1 MKPFYKV
8 LNESFQDKMI
18 CRRQDNRNCN
28 YLSDYRKK
36 LSRTQ
41 NFPGKRFNNP
51 GISKEKKQILISTA
65 FDKACR
71 KDAKLT
77 VGKRVDLCNEIVS

>member
-1 MKPFYKV
+1 
-8 LNESFQDKMI
+8 MI

-51 GISKEKKQILISTA
+51 RISKEKKQILISTA
-65 FDKACR
+65 FDKAWR

-77 VGKRVDLCNEIVS
+77 VGKRVELCNEIVS